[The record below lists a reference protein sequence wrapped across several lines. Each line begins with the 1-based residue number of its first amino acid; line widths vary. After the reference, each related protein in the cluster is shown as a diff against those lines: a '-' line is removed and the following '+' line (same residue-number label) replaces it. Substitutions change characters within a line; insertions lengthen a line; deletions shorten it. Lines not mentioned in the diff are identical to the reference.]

1 MNQEVAG
8 AKKESEAGDGGVGV
22 QEGSSEGIDVEQRPA
37 GGEEETQCNMWGGSV
52 FQVGRMASAKALSQD
67 LSGVSLAL

>member
-22 QEGSSEGIDVEQRPA
+22 QEGSSEGIDVEQRPE
-37 GGEEETQCNMWGGSV
+37 GHEEETQCNTWGGSI
-52 FQVGRMASAKALSQD
+52 FQVERMASTKALRQERTWH
-67 LSGVSLAL
+67 V